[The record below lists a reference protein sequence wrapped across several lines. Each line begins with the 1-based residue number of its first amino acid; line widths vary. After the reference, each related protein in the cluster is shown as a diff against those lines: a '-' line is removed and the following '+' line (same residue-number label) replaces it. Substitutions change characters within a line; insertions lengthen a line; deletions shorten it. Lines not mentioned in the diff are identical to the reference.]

1 MQNKI
6 TKVYPPKFSERK
18 LRWVKKRDGQIVDF
32 DQSRI
37 EDAIFKA
44 LTATAQGD
52 GKKAK
57 RLANKVVKIL
67 NRRFKKEEIP
77 HVEQIQDVVEEVLI
91 LEGLV
96 ETAKAYILYRE
107 QRRRIREAVAV
118 VDESTEIVDRYLQEL
133 DWQVHENAN
142 MTYSLQGLNQYSIS
156 TIAKKYWLNKIY
168 PKEIRE
174 AAANEDFHIH
184 NLETLAPYCEG
195 WDLYD
200 LLLRGFGG
208 VPSKIESRPAK
219 HFRTALGQ
227 LVNFLFTL
235 QGESAGAN
243 AVSNFDTLLAP
254 FIRYDNLNYPQVK
267 QAMQE
272 FLYNCM
278 VPTRVGF
285 QTPFLNVTID
295 INPPEF
301 LAKQPVII
309 GGQPQKETYGE
320 FQEEMNIFNRA
331 FYEVL
336 MEGDARGRPFTFP
349 IPTVSITKD
358 FNWDNPALNPMW
370 EATAKYGV
378 NYFQNFVQSDMKP
391 EDFRSMC
398 FPAET
403 KIIYKEGKSSRYQR
417 TTIINLVNN
426 WNPKKEFYLLMN
438 GKWVKI
444 KDSFKL
450 NNTSGKIIKVTL
462 KNGEVIKMTPDHPA
476 MIVEDGKLKQVSA
489 KNLKIGDIIPI
500 AKQGHEGKLGD
511 FELGRF
517 LGLYISEG
525 GIDKNEVY
533 FSFNKNEKELQ
544 EFIKKVAEERFAFP
558 VRITRDPRWD
568 TTQVWVKSKAAVEWI
583 RKFCSGENATK
594 KRLLSPCFGMSKDF
608 RLGVLIGIYQ
618 GDGYERDVEFHTTNK
633 KLRDDAADLARSIG
647 VNYTKRI
654 NRNNTKGEEQFTSY
668 ALRLCRDSLRELVP
682 HFKNIRTSTSS
693 IFKDFGKFYGIKIK
707 SIKVQNYCAS
717 VYDFEV
723 DSKEHLFQLA
733 NGVITH
739 NCCRLRL
746 SNKELYKRG
755 GGLFGSA
762 PLTGSIGVVTINM
775 PRIGYL
781 SKTKKDFFERLG
793 HLMDLAKES
802 LEIKRK
808 ALENFMEKG
817 LYPYS
822 KYYLA
827 SVKKLRNSYFGNHFA
842 TIGLMGMNEAL
853 LNFIGDNIASKR
865 GRRFTL
871 EVLDFM
877 REKLVKY
884 QEETGNM
891 YNLEA
896 TPGEGT
902 SYRQARTDKEKYPE
916 IITAGTKKVPYYTNS
931 TMLPVNYT
939 DDIFEALKLQD
950 EIQCKYTGGVVL
962 HLFLGERVS
971 DPQMAKELV
980 KKVFENFHLPYI
992 TLTPTFSI
1000 CPSHGYLSGEHFFC
1014 PQCTIKQPCEV
1025 YSRVVGYY
1033 RPVQQYNTGKQQEF
1047 KERKVFKIRKPELT
1061 KI

>member
-1 MQNKI
+1 MKNKI

-91 LEGLV
+91 FEGLV